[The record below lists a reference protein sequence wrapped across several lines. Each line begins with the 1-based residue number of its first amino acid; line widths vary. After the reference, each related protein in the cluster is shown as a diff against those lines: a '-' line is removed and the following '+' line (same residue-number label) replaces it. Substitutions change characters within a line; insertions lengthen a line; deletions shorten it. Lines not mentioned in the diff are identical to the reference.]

1 MFFNPGVAKEFKK
14 EFHSVFK
21 ILTGSRSLRS
31 RRNTVE
37 QELVDASIIIKV

>member
-1 MFFNPGVAKEFKK
+1 MFFNPGVAEEFKE
-14 EFHSVFK
+14 EFHSVLK
-21 ILTGSRSLRS
+21 ILECSRSQGF